1 MIALLILV
9 TYVVVT
15 PIEVRLGGPTT
26 RSRRANLVMILPVM
40 AAAALSDLALVGL
53 AGYGHRHGAGLIPW
67 LGLSGLPALV
77 ATVVVV
83 DLAGYLT
90 HRWSHTSARLW
101 SVHRTHHTD
110 PDMDVTT
117 SLRTHPLDVVAIV
130 VGSSAAVLL
139 LGAAPAHV
147 AISAAIGAVFGL
159 WDHARIVLPTWLE
172 GALVWVIQTPGLHR
186 VHHSPTL
193 PETNSNYGLIFSCW
207 DRLLGSY
214 SPPDG
219 RHTTGLD
226 TLDLAARQTVR
237 AMLLEPARPLVKARR
252 GAAELVEARTLS

>member
-1 MIALLILV
+1 MIALLILAI
-9 TYVVVT
+9 YAIVT
-15 PIEVRLGGPTT
+15 PLEVLLEGPTT
-26 RSRRANLVMILPVM
+26 RSRRANLVMILPVL

-53 AGYGHRHGAGLIPW
+53 SGYGHRHGVGLLPW
-67 LGLSGLPALV
+67 SGLSGLPAL
-77 ATVVVV
+77 AITVVVV

-90 HRWSHTSARLW
+90 HRWSHTSPRLW

-110 PDMDVTT
+110 PNMDVTT
-117 SLRTHPLDVVAIV
+117 SLRSHPLDVAVIV

-139 LGAAPAHV
+139 LGAAPVHV
-147 AISAAIGAVFGL
+147 AISGALGAVFGL
-159 WDHARIVLPTWLE
+159 WDHARIVLPRRFERTL
-172 GALVWVIQTPGLHR
+172 AWVIQTPGQHR

-219 RHTTGLD
+219 RHATGLD

-237 AMLLEPARPLVKARR
+237 AMLLEPVRPLVKAPS
-252 GAAELVEARTLS
+252 GVGEPILARTPA